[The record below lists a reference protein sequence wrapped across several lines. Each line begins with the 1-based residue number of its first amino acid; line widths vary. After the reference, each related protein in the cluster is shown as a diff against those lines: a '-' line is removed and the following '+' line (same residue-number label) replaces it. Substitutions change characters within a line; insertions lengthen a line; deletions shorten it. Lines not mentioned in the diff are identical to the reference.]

1 MQVGVTNLY
10 ARLGRLAD
18 AFEQLERAY
27 QRRDKFL
34 ALRLRLEPFSSLRG
48 DPRYDRLLRKLNLN

>member
-34 ALRLRLEPFSSLRG
+34 ALRLRLEPFSSLAVTRATIACFES
-48 DPRYDRLLRKLNLN
+48 